1 MEDISVGSRD
11 DLSLEDRKTRRQRRA
26 SSDILK
32 SPQKAASSLFSK
44 LSFSTEL
51 LNSKNLQPHGSNFS
65 LNKTKNSSSHV
76 SIGSEASSEAA
87 ASGKFNSY
95 FEKFKGVREISVFEY
110 IKRSSI
116 KVANKF

>member
-87 ASGKFNSY
+87 ASGKFKSY
-95 FEKFKGVREISVFEY
+95 FKKFKGVREISVFEH

>member
-87 ASGKFNSY
+87 ISGMFRIRASWP
-95 FEKFKGVREISVFEY
+95 
-110 IKRSSI
+110 
-116 KVANKF
+116 ANGPSLSTQIYGSQF